1 MLEGAIFD
9 MDGVLLDNLE
19 YHLEAFQRLGEE
31 LGHPIAWEDIR
42 KVFGRK
48 TEDMLRVLLNREL
61 TSAEAKALER
71 RKEEIYRELI
81 RPTLREHIVPGL
93 EEFLEALSEHGI
105 RMAIATSGP
114 PENVSLVTEE
124 LGLGKY
130 FEAVVTGDEVTNGKP
145 HPEAFLRA
153 AEKLRLPSATCVVF
167 EDSLSGV
174 QAALAAGCRCV
185 ALTTSHSVEELRDL
199 RPHRIVSDF
208 RGLAVEDVLNL
219 DRLGVRN

>member
-1 MLEGAIFD
+1 
-9 MDGVLLDNLE
+9 
-19 YHLEAFQRLGEE
+19 
-31 LGHPIAWEDIR
+31 
-42 KVFGRK
+42 
-48 TEDMLRVLLNREL
+48 
-61 TSAEAKALER
+61 
-71 RKEEIYRELI
+71 
-81 RPTLREHIVPGL
+81 
-93 EEFLEALSEHGI
+93 
-105 RMAIATSGP
+105 IATSGP